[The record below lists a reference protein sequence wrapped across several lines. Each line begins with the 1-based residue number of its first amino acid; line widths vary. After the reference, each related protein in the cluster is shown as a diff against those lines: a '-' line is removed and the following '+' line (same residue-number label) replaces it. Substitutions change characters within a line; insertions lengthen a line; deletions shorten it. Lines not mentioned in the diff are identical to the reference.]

1 VGIYFKTAPGR
12 EAQSRFIVRYE
23 SPQLPIRTI
32 RIDVLIGSVKDP
44 FVIVR
49 LADLI
54 KSRAF
59 FVAIRIGTMV
69 LSRGL
74 IGIDSRCFPIIRVP
88 LAIRRIPIGL
98 LWHAL
103 ISSRLVVMLIAM
115 PLFILALFHDYLL
128 IEFNKPPT
136 ATDVSPPN

>member
-32 RIDVLIGSVKDP
+32 RIVVLIGSVKDP

-59 FVAIRIGTMV
+59 PLATRIGTML
-69 LSRGL
+69 LSGGL
-74 IGIDSRCFPIIRVP
+74 IRIDSRRLPIIRIT
-88 LAIRRIPIGL
+88 LAIRRLPIGL
-98 LWHAL
+98 LGRVL
-103 ISSRLVVMLIAM
+103 TSTRFIVMLIAI
-115 PLFILALFHDYLL
+115 PRFIFALFHGYLL